1 LRSHPYPS
9 TYNGPMS
16 NETLLFL
23 AKLFGVSAL
32 ISWAIKAIG
41 PSLNVPA
48 TDAVALG
55 MILALPL
62 GLGFTLMLLW
72 RRQAAN

>member
-1 LRSHPYPS
+1 MPKD
-9 TYNGPMS
+9 
-16 NETLLFL
+16 TLPKDTLTFL
-23 AKLFGVSAL
+23 AKLFGLSAL

-62 GLGFTLMLLW
+62 GLGLTLMLLW
-72 RRQAAN
+72 HRQAAN